1 MLTRSNGKAK
11 TALQTRGVAHR
22 CRERYLPPVELSE
35 TLAFDPSDPAFLA
48 DPYPVLNRLR
58 ESTRVF
64 HDTELGRWF
73 VTRHDDVRSCLR
85 DRRLGR
91 NFRHVMAPEEIGV
104 PPLDPRWEAFWDTE
118 RWSLL
123 WIEPPDHTRIRKL
136 VAAAFTPR
144 SVEALREPAR
154 ELARETLEPLAEAGG
169 MELLYDYAQ
178 PYSIAVICRL
188 LGVPLDRHRDLLD
201 WSHRMVKMYEFDV
214 PLEAAEAANRAAA
227 EFRDYVHELIS
238 ERRARPRDDMV
249 TALVKARVEGGR
261 LSDDEIVSTVIVL
274 LNAGHEA
281 SVNTLGN
288 GMLAFASHPE
298 QWRRVVSGDVSA
310 QAAGEEMIRF
320 DPPLQLFERW
330 VLTDGFA
337 IGDVPIPRGAKIA
350 MLFGAANRDPRVFE
364 RPDEFDVGRENAAQ
378 HIGFG
383 GGIHVCIGA
392 PLARIELEAS
402 VDTLRRSWP
411 DLRVVENPR
420 RTGAFVIWGL
430 EGLRLGR
437 G

>member
-1 MLTRSNGKAK
+1 
-11 TALQTRGVAHR
+11 VA
-22 CRERYLPPVELSE
+22 LSE
-35 TLAFDPSDPAFLA
+35 MVEFDPSDPEFLV

-58 ESTRVF
+58 ERAQLF
-64 HDTELGRWF
+64 YDAGRERRF
-73 VTRHDDVRSCLR
+73 VTRHEDVRSCLR
-85 DRRLGR
+85 DKRLGR
-91 NFRHVMAPEEIGV
+91 NFRHVLMPEEIGF
-104 PPLDPRWEAFWDTE
+104 PPLDPRWQSFWDSE

-123 WIEPPDHTRIRKL
+123 WLEPPDHTRLRKL

-144 SVEALREPAR
+144 SVEALREPAHD
-154 ELARETLEPLAEAGG
+154 LARELLEPLAEAGE

-178 PYSIAVICRL
+178 PYSIAVICRM

-214 PLEAAEAANRAAA
+214 PLDAARAANQAAA
-227 EFRDYVHELIS
+227 EFQEYVHELIG
-238 ERRARPRDDMV
+238 ERRANPRDDMV
-249 TALVKARVEGGR
+249 TALVQARVDGGK

-288 GMLAFASHPE
+288 GMRAFARHPD
-298 QWRRVVSGDVSA
+298 QWQRVVDGSVPA
-310 QAAGEEMIRF
+310 AAAGEEMIRF

-330 VLTDGFA
+330 VLKDDFA
-337 IGDVPIPRGAKIA
+337 VSDVPIPRGAKVA
-350 MLFGAANRDPRVFE
+350 LLFGAANRDPRVFE
-364 RPDEFDVGRENAAQ
+364 RPDDFDVARENAAQ

-402 VDTLRRSWP
+402 VEALRRTWP
-411 DLRVVENPR
+411 DFQPVEEPR

-430 EGLRLGR
+430 EGLRLSR
-437 G
+437 A

>member
-1 MLTRSNGKAK
+1 MA
-11 TALQTRGVAHR
+11 
-22 CRERYLPPVELSE
+22 LSE
-35 TLAFDPSDPAFLA
+35 TVGINPADPGFLA

-58 ESTRVF
+58 ERAPLF
-64 HDTELGRWF
+64 YDAGRERWF
-73 VTRHDDVRSCLR
+73 VTRHEDVRSCLR
-85 DRRLGR
+85 DKRLGR
-91 NFRHVMAPEEIGV
+91 NFRHVLAPEEIGV
-104 PPLDPRWEAFWDTE
+104 PPLDPRWQAFWDSE

-123 WIEPPDHTRIRKL
+123 WLEPPDHTRLRKL

-144 SVEALREPAR
+144 SVEALREPAHA
-154 ELARETLEPLAEAGG
+154 LARELLEPLAEAGD

-178 PYSIAVICRL
+178 PYSISVICRM

-201 WSHRMVKMYEFDV
+201 WSHRMVKMYEFEV
-214 PLEAAEAANRAAA
+214 PLEAAVAANKAAA
-227 EFRDYVHELIS
+227 EFQEYVHELIR
-238 ERRARPRDDMV
+238 ERRTSPRDDMV
-249 TALVKARVEGGR
+249 TALVQARVDGGR

-288 GMLAFASHPE
+288 GMLAFARHPE
-298 QWRRVVSGDVSA
+298 QWRRVVDGFVPA
-310 QAAGEEMIRF
+310 AAAGEEMIRF

-330 VLTDGFA
+330 VLTGDFA
-337 IGDVPIPRGAKIA
+337 IGDVQIPRGAKIA
-350 MLFGAANRDPRVFE
+350 LLFGAANRDPRVFQ
-364 RPDEFDVGRENAAQ
+364 RPDQFDVARENALQ

-402 VDTLRRSWP
+402 LEALRSSWP
-411 DLRVVENPR
+411 DFQLAEEPR

-430 EGLRLGR
+430 EGLRLAR
-437 G
+437 A

>member
-1 MLTRSNGKAK
+1 
-11 TALQTRGVAHR
+11 VA
-22 CRERYLPPVELSE
+22 LSE
-35 TLAFDPSDPAFLA
+35 AVRFDPSDPGFLA

-58 ESTRVF
+58 ERAPLF
-64 HDTELGRWF
+64 YDAGRERWF
-73 VTRHDDVRSCLR
+73 VTRHEDVRSCLR
-85 DRRLGR
+85 DKRLGR
-91 NFRHVMAPEEIGV
+91 NFRHVLTPEEIGV
-104 PPLDPRWEAFWDTE
+104 PPLDPRWQAFWDSE

-123 WIEPPDHTRIRKL
+123 WLEPPDHTRLRKL

-144 SVEALREPAR
+144 SVEALREPAHA
-154 ELARETLEPLAEAGG
+154 LARELLEPLAEAGE

-178 PYSIAVICRL
+178 PYSIAVICRM

-201 WSHRMVKMYEFDV
+201 WSHRMVKMYEFEV
-214 PLEAAEAANRAAA
+214 PLEDAQAANSAAA
-227 EFRDYVHELIS
+227 EFQEYVHELIG
-238 ERRARPRDDMV
+238 ERRAKPRDDMV
-249 TALVKARVEGGR
+249 TALVQARVDGGR

-288 GMLAFASHPE
+288 GMRAFARHPD
-298 QWRRVVSGDVSA
+298 QWQRFVEGSVSA
-310 QAAGEEMIRF
+310 AAAGEEMIRF

-330 VLTDGFA
+330 VLTEDFA
-337 IGDVPIPRGAKIA
+337 VRNVSIPLGAKIA
-350 MLFGAANRDPRVFE
+350 LLFGAANRDPRVFE
-364 RPDEFDVGRENAAQ
+364 RPDEFDVARQNAAQ

-402 VDTLRRSWP
+402 LEALRSSWP
-411 DLRVVENPR
+411 DFRLVEEPT

-430 EGLRLGR
+430 EALRLAR
-437 G
+437 N

>member
-1 MLTRSNGKAK
+1 MFVKD
-11 TALQTRGVAHR
+11 
-22 CRERYLPPVELSE
+22 E
-35 TLAFDPSDPAFLA
+35 LAFDPSDPAFLE

-58 ESTRVF
+58 ESVRVF
-64 HDTELGRWF
+64 YDEGLGRWF
-73 VTRHDDVRSCLR
+73 VTRHEDVRACLR
-85 DRRLGR
+85 DKRLGR
-91 NFRHVMAPEEIGV
+91 NFRHVMTPEEIGV
-104 PPLDPRWEAFWDTE
+104 PELDPRWSAFWATE

-123 WIEPPDHTRIRKL
+123 WLEPPDHTRIRKL

-154 ELARETLEPLAEAGG
+154 EQARDLLEPLAEAGR

-178 PYSIAVICRL
+178 PYSIAVICRM

-214 PLEAAEAANRAAA
+214 PEENAVAANRAAA
-227 EFRDYVHELIS
+227 EFQEYVRGLIA
-238 ERRARPRDDMV
+238 ERRAHSCDDMV
-249 TALVKARVEGGR
+249 SALVEARVDGER
-261 LSDDEIVSTVIVL
+261 LSEDEIVSTVIVL

-288 GMLAFASHPE
+288 GMLAFARHPE
-298 QWRRVVSGDVSA
+298 QWRRVVAGDVA
-310 QAAGEEMIRF
+310 PGAAGEEMIRY

-330 VLTDGFA
+330 VLTDDFTL
-337 IGDVPIPRGAKIA
+337 GDTAIPRGQKLAL
-350 MLFGAANRDPRVFE
+350 LFGSANRDPRVFE
-364 RPDEFDVGRENAAQ
+364 RPDKFDVGRENAIQ

-392 PLARIELEAS
+392 PLARVELEAS
-402 VDTLRRSWP
+402 VDALRRYWP
-411 DLRVVENPR
+411 DFRLRTEPR

-430 EGLRLGR
+430 QGLELSRS
-437 G
+437 

>member
-1 MLTRSNGKAK
+1 MFVKDGL
-11 TALQTRGVAHR
+11 V
-22 CRERYLPPVELSE
+22 
-35 TLAFDPSDPAFLA
+35 FDPSDPAFLE

-58 ESTRVF
+58 EGAPVF
-64 HDTELGRWF
+64 YDDGLERWF
-73 VTRHDDVRSCLR
+73 VTRHEDVRACLR

-91 NFRHVMAPEEIGV
+91 NFRHVMTPAEIGV
-104 PPLDPRWEAFWDTE
+104 PDLDPRWQAFWRTE

-123 WIEPPDHTRIRKL
+123 WLEPPEHTRMRKL

-144 SVEALREPAR
+144 AVEALREPAQ
-154 ELARETLEPLAEAGG
+154 ELARELLEPLAESGR

-178 PYSIAVICRL
+178 PYSIAVICRM

-201 WSHRMVKMYEFDV
+201 WSHRIVKMYEFDV
-214 PLEAAEAANRAAA
+214 PEENAVAANDAAA
-227 EFRDYVHELIS
+227 EFQEYVRELTA
-238 ERRARPRDDMV
+238 ERRAQPRGDMV
-249 TALVKARVEGGR
+249 SALVKARVDGER
-261 LSDDEIVSTVIVL
+261 LTDDQIVSTVIVL

-288 GMLAFASHPE
+288 GMLAFARHPE
-298 QWRRVVSGDVSA
+298 QWRRVVDGEVA
-310 QAAGEEMIRF
+310 PATAGEEMIRY

-330 VLTDGFA
+330 VLADDFA
-337 IGDVPIPRGAKIA
+337 IGEQPIPRGDKIA
-350 MLFGAANRDPRVFE
+350 LLFGSANRDPRVFE
-364 RPDEFDVGRENAAQ
+364 RPDEFDVGRDNAAQ

-402 VDTLRRSWP
+402 LDALCRYWP
-411 DLRVVENPR
+411 NFRLGSQPR

-430 EGLRLGR
+430 RGLELARS
-437 G
+437 

>member
-1 MLTRSNGKAK
+1 MALTE
-11 TALQTRGVAHR
+11 ALG
-22 CRERYLPPVELSE
+22 
-35 TLAFDPSDPAFLA
+35 FDPGSAEFLL
-48 DPYPVLNRLR
+48 DPYPELNRVR
-58 ESTRVF
+58 ERAPVF
-64 HDTELGRWF
+64 YDAGRERWF
-73 VTRHDDVRSCLR
+73 VTRHEDVRDCLR
-85 DRRLGR
+85 DKRLGR
-91 NFRHVMAPEEIGV
+91 NFRHILTQEQIGV
-104 PPLDPRWEAFWDTE
+104 PPLDPRWQAFWDSE

-123 WIEPPDHTRIRKL
+123 WLEPPDHTRLRKL

-144 SVEALREPAR
+144 SVASLREPAH
-154 ELARETLEPLAEAGG
+154 ELAAELLEPLAEAGE
-169 MELLYDYAQ
+169 MELLHDYAQ
-178 PYSIAVICRL
+178 PFSIAVICRM

-227 EFRDYVHELIS
+227 EFQEYVRELIR
-238 ERRARPRDDMV
+238 ERRTTPRDDMV
-249 TALVKARVEGGR
+249 TALAQAEVEGAR

-281 SVNTLGN
+281 TVNTLGN
-288 GMLAFASHPE
+288 GTLAFARHPD
-298 QWRRVVSGDVSA
+298 QWQRAVSGEVEC
-310 QAAGEEMIRF
+310 QAAVEEMIRF

-330 VLTDGFA
+330 VLADDFL
-337 IGDVPIPRGAKIA
+337 IGDVAIPLGAKIA
-350 MLFGAANRDPRVFE
+350 MLFGSANRDPRIFE
-364 RPDEFDVGRENAAQ
+364 QPDEFDVGRANAAQ

-402 VDTLRRSWP
+402 VAALRRYWP
-411 DLRVVENPR
+411 DFTLVEEPR

-430 EGLRLGR
+430 ESLRLAR